1 MENKSKLKVEDK
13 FRRIYK
19 NQQKS
24 EREELMKD
32 YERFLAEP
40 DHPWRISLYS
50 HWSDDDLRYMIELLK
65 ESLR

>member
-1 MENKSKLKVEDK
+1 M
-13 FRRIYK
+13 RIYK
-19 NQQKS
+19 NQPKS
-24 EREELMKD
+24 EREELVRD
-32 YERFLAEP
+32 YERFLSEP